1 VDELW
6 DTLSRGGERQQCG
19 WLKDRYGVAWQ
30 IVPTVLDT
38 MMRDKDPAKS
48 ERVMKALLTMNKPD
62 IKALKA
68 AYAQGATR

>member
-6 DTLSRGGERQQCG
+6 DTSSRGGERQPCR

-38 MMRDKDPAKS
+38 MMRDTDPAKS

-62 IKALKA
+62 INALKA
-68 AYAQGATR
+68 AYARGAAR